1 MIYSEELCR
10 RHRRCNRDVRPLDC
24 RIVCDTRFRGSFLL
38 ARWTGEGSYGGR
50 TVISSGSVLLAA
62 LIGFVAGLGWTF
74 RRSRKLVAQR

>member
-1 MIYSEELCR
+1 MIYLKSF
-10 RHRRCNRDVRPLDC
+10 VVG
-24 RIVCDTRFRGSFLL
+24 IVAAIVTSALWIVGSFVIPVFGPLLL
-38 ARWTGEGSYGGR
+38 ARWTGEGSYGGG